1 MKKGLIKKV
10 VASALLGIMT
20 MGFVGCGAS
29 NNKSAT
35 GTKDLLE
42 TIQENGKVVV
52 GMSADYAPYEF
63 HYIETIQE
71 NGKVVVGMSADYAP
85 YEFHYIDENGKDV
98 IGGFDVDIAN
108 EIANAI
114 GVELVIQ
121 EMDFDALV
129 AALPAGKIDL
139 VVSGMNPTEERAKVV
154 DFSEIYY
161 NSQHGILVRSEDVD
175 KYKTFADLEDLVVS
189 GMNPTEERAKVV
201 DFSEIYYNSQHG
213 ILVRSEDVDKYKT
226 FADLEGAKVGAQL
239 GSTQEQIA
247 RSEVPNADLQL
258 LNNVNNL
265 ILELKAGKV
274 DAVIM
279 EKPVAEMAV
288 KSNPELAVGTPIY
301 EDKTGGNAV
310 GMAKNNPELLAK
322 INEVIKELN
331 ETGKMDEYI
340 VKANELAGSV
350 NIVE

>member
-10 VASALLGIMT
+10 VASTLLGIMT

-35 GTKDLLE
+35 ETKDLLE
-42 TIQENGKVVV
+42 TIQEK
-52 GMSADYAPYEF
+52 
-63 HYIETIQE
+63 
-71 NGKVVVGMSADYAP
+71 GKVVVGMSADYAP

-108 EIANAI
+108 EIANSL

-139 VVSGMNPTEERAKVV
+139 VISGMNPTEK
-154 DFSEIYY
+154 
-161 NSQHGILVRSEDVD
+161 
-175 KYKTFADLEDLVVS
+175 
-189 GMNPTEERAKVV
+189 RAKVV

-226 FADLEGAKVGAQL
+226 FADLEGVKVGTQL
-239 GSTQEQIA
+239 GSTQEQIS
-247 RSEVPNADLQL
+247 RNEIPNADLQL

-274 DAVIM
+274 DAIVM

-288 KSNPELAVGTPIY
+288 KSNPELAVGNPIY
-301 EDKTGGNAV
+301 EEESGGNAV
-310 GMAKNNPELLAK
+310 GIAKGNEELLAK
-322 INEVIKELN
+322 INEVIKKLN
-331 ETGKMDEYI
+331 ESGKMDEYI

>member
-1 MKKGLIKKV
+1 MKKGLMKKV
-10 VASALLGIMT
+10 IAAVMLGVMT

-29 NNKSAT
+29 SNKASDNNST
-35 GTKDLLE
+35 DLLE
-42 TIQENGKVVV
+42 TIQEKGKL
-52 GMSADYAPYEF
+52 
-63 HYIETIQE
+63 
-71 NGKVVVGMSADYAP
+71 VVGMSADYAP

-108 EIANAI
+108 EIADAL

-129 AALPAGKIDL
+129 AALPAGKVDL
-139 VVSGMNPTEERAKVV
+139 VISGMNPTEERAKVV

-161 NSQHGILVRSEDVD
+161 NSQHGILVR
-175 KYKTFADLEDLVVS
+175 A
-189 GMNPTEERAKVV
+189 
-201 DFSEIYYNSQHG
+201 
-213 ILVRSEDVDKYKT
+213 EDVDKYKT
-226 FADLEGAKVGAQL
+226 FADLEGVKVGAQL

-247 RSEVPNADLQL
+247 RSEIPNADLQL

-274 DAVIM
+274 DAIIM
-279 EKPVAEMAV
+279 EKPVAEMAI
-288 KSNPELAVGTPIY
+288 KSNPELAVGNPIY

-322 INEVIKELN
+322 INEVINELN
-331 ETGKMDEYI
+331 ESGKMDDYI
-340 VKANELAGSV
+340 LKANELAASAGV
-350 NIVE
+350 AE

>member
-29 NNKSAT
+29 NKSEKES
-35 GTKDLLE
+35 KDLLA
-42 TIQENGKVVV
+42 TIQEKGKVVV

-63 HYIETIQE
+63 HYINE
-71 NGKVVVGMSADYAP
+71 NG
-85 YEFHYIDENGKDV
+85 EDV

-108 EIANAI
+108 EIASAL

-139 VVSGMNPTEERAKVV
+139 VISGMNP
-154 DFSEIYY
+154 D
-161 NSQHGILVRSEDVD
+161 
-175 KYKTFADLEDLVVS
+175 
-189 GMNPTEERAKVV
+189 EERAKVV

-226 FADLEGAKVGAQL
+226 FADLEGEKVGVQL
-239 GSTQEQIA
+239 GSTQAKIA
-247 RSEVPNADLQL
+247 ETEIPNVDLQQL
-258 LNNVNNL
+258 ANVNNL

-274 DAVIM
+274 DAIVM

-288 KSNPELAVGTPIY
+288 KSNTELAVGTPIY

>member
-29 NNKSAT
+29 DNTSAT

-42 TIQENGKVVV
+42 K
-52 GMSADYAPYEF
+52 
-63 HYIETIQE
+63 IQE

-108 EIANAI
+108 EIADSL

-139 VVSGMNPTEERAKVV
+139 VISGMNPTEERAKVV
-154 DFSEIYY
+154 DFSDIYY
-161 NSQHGILVRSEDVD
+161 NAQHGILVR
-175 KYKTFADLEDLVVS
+175 A
-189 GMNPTEERAKVV
+189 
-201 DFSEIYYNSQHG
+201 
-213 ILVRSEDVDKYKT
+213 EDVDKYKT
-226 FADLEGAKVGAQL
+226 FADLEGIKVGAQL

-247 RSEVPNADLQL
+247 RNEIPNADLQL

-274 DAVIM
+274 EAVIM
-279 EKPVAEMAV
+279 EKPVAEMAI
-288 KSNPELAVGTPIY
+288 KSNPELAVGNPTY
-301 EDKTGGNAV
+301 EDKTGGSAV
-310 GMAKNNPELLAK
+310 GMTKNNPELLAK

-331 ETGKMDEYI
+331 ESGKLDDYI
-340 VKANELAGSV
+340 VKANELAESV

>member
-20 MGFVGCGAS
+20 MGFVGCGS
-29 NNKSAT
+29 SDNTSAT
-35 GTKDLLE
+35 KTKDLLE
-42 TIQENGKVVV
+42 K
-52 GMSADYAPYEF
+52 
-63 HYIETIQE
+63 IQE

-108 EIANAI
+108 EIANSL

-139 VVSGMNPTEERAKVV
+139 V
-154 DFSEIYY
+154 I
-161 NSQHGILVRSEDVD
+161 
-175 KYKTFADLEDLVVS
+175 S

-226 FADLEGAKVGAQL
+226 FADLEGIKVGAQL

-247 RSEVPNADLQL
+247 RNEIPNADLQL

-310 GMAKNNPELLAK
+310 GMAKNNPELLSK

>member
-10 VASALLGIMT
+10 VASALLGIMA
-20 MGFVGCGAS
+20 MGLVGCGSA
-29 NNKSAT
+29 NNTSSKE
-35 GTKDLLE
+35 TKDLLE
-42 TIQENGKVVV
+42 TIQEK
-52 GMSADYAPYEF
+52 
-63 HYIETIQE
+63 
-71 NGKVVVGMSADYAP
+71 GKVVVGMSADYAP

-108 EIANAI
+108 EIADAI

-139 VVSGMNPTEERAKVV
+139 VISGMNPTEERAKVV

-161 NSQHGILVRSEDVD
+161 NSQHGILVR
-175 KYKTFADLEDLVVS
+175 A
-189 GMNPTEERAKVV
+189 
-201 DFSEIYYNSQHG
+201 
-213 ILVRSEDVDKYKT
+213 EDVDKYKT

-247 RSEVPNADLQL
+247 KDEIPNADLQL
-258 LNNVNNL
+258 LANVNNL
-265 ILELKAGKV
+265 ILELKSGKV
-274 DAVIM
+274 DAIVM

-288 KSNPELAVGTPIY
+288 KTNPELAVGKPTY
-301 EDKTGGNAV
+301 EEESGGNAV
-310 GMAKNNPELLAK
+310 GVAKGNEDLLAK
-322 INEVIKELN
+322 VNEVIKELN

-340 VKANELAGSV
+340 LKANELAASA

>member
-20 MGFVGCGAS
+20 MGLVGCGSS
-29 NNKSAT
+29 NNTSAA
-35 GTKDLLE
+35 GNKNDLLE
-42 TIQENGKVVV
+42 TIQDK
-52 GMSADYAPYEF
+52 
-63 HYIETIQE
+63 
-71 NGKVVVGMSADYAP
+71 GKVVVGMSADYAP

-108 EIANAI
+108 EIADAI

-129 AALPAGKIDL
+129 TALPAGKVDL
-139 VVSGMNPTEERAKVV
+139 VISGMNPTEERAKVV
-154 DFSEIYY
+154 DFSEVYY
-161 NSQHGILVRSEDVD
+161 NSQHGILVR
-175 KYKTFADLEDLVVS
+175 A
-189 GMNPTEERAKVV
+189 
-201 DFSEIYYNSQHG
+201 
-213 ILVRSEDVDKYKT
+213 EDVDKYKT

-247 RSEVPNADLQL
+247 KDEIPNADLQL
-258 LNNVNNL
+258 LANVNNL
-265 ILELKAGKV
+265 ILELKSGKV
-274 DAVIM
+274 DAIVM

-288 KSNPELAVGTPIY
+288 KSNPELAVGQSTY
-301 EDKTGGNAV
+301 EEESGGNAV
-310 GMAKNNPELLAK
+310 GIAKGNEDLLAK
-322 INEVIKELN
+322 VNEVIKELN

-350 NIVE
+350 KIVE